1 MAADLEQAIVRVPL
15 LIALLGLIGSGVAW
29 HFGGLPYA
37 SAFLAGAVAAY
48 LNFRLIERLVNRL
61 LRALAAEPGKPPKA
75 AGFRLFLQLSLFV
88 LAAFVI
94 LRFSGIDIVVAL
106 YGFLVCPA
114 AVMLEAI
121 YYLLLTYG
129 HSDGH
134 S

>member
-1 MAADLEQAIVRVPL
+1 MAADLDQAMVRVPL
-15 LIALLGLIGSGVAW
+15 LIAVFGLIGAGVAW

-37 SAFLAGAVAAY
+37 SSFMLGAVAAY
-48 LNFRLIERLVNRL
+48 LNFRLIERFVSRL
-61 LRALAAEPGKPPKA
+61 LRALSAEPRKRPRA
-75 AGFRLFLQLSLFV
+75 AGFRLFLQLALFV

-94 LRFSGIDIVVAL
+94 LRFSGMNVMVAL

-129 HSDGH
+129 HS
-134 S
+134 

>member
-1 MAADLEQAIVRVPL
+1 MAADLDQAIVRVPL
-15 LIALLGLIGSGVAW
+15 LIAVLGLIGSGVAW

-37 SAFLAGAVAAY
+37 SAFLLGAVAAY
-48 LNFRLIERLVNRL
+48 LNFRLIERVVKRL
-61 LRALAAEPGKPPKA
+61 LRALAAEPRKPPKA
-75 AGFRLFLQLSLFV
+75 AGLRLFLQLSLFV

-94 LRFSGIDIVVAL
+94 LRFSGMNVVVAL

-129 HSDGH
+129 HS
-134 S
+134 

>member
-1 MAADLEQAIVRVPL
+1 VAANLEQAIVRVPL
-15 LIALLGLIGSGVAW
+15 LIAVLGLIGAGVAW

-61 LRALAAEPGKPPKA
+61 LRALAAEPRKPPKA

-94 LRFSGIDIVVAL
+94 LRFSGINIVVAL

-121 YYLLLTYG
+121 YYLLLGFST
-129 HSDGH
+129 
-134 S
+134 